1 MPNYTVQ
8 LRRGTTAEHSSF
20 TGAAGEITV
29 NTSNNSIHV
38 HNGSTAGGTELA
50 TRAALIANTE
60 NAIIDADAD
69 THVKVETSSDADTI
83 DFTVA
88 GTTIAKMNA
97 TGLIPTVNSNGTTG
111 FDLGASGAKWRDLY
125 LSAGSLFV
133 DGQKVLQ
140 SDSGTILLSAS
151 VDQGLTVKTT
161 GTGQST
167 VQSAAGVN
175 LTATGSADITL
186 TTASGQ
192 LEINADT
199 IINAGKSITSS
210 NASAIA
216 FGSALSVSGTVTGT
230 TFIGAVTGA
239 VTGTV
244 TSIANHD
251 TADLS
256 EGTNL
261 YYTNSRA
268 DARITAALID
278 EDNMASDS
286 ATRLP
291 SQQSVKSYVD
301 TKVAAVVDSAPAALD
316 TLNELAASLGDD
328 ANFATT
334 VSNNIGTKLA
344 LAGGT
349 MSGDINLG
357 GNDITN
363 GGTFNGTATAVAS
376 NSVTLSTHTTGNYV
390 QQGAT
395 SGSGISGSVNSE
407 GGTFTVASNATA
419 ANTGSTI
426 VFRDGSGN
434 FAAGTISAVAT
445 SAQYADLA
453 ERYHSGAPIE
463 AGTVVSFGGENEIEA
478 SNEDASTRVAGVVS
492 TAPAFMMNKD
502 AGDDSSHPYVALA
515 GRVPCKV
522 TGEIKKGDML
532 VSAANG
538 HAKAS
543 AFVGGA
549 MIGKAL
555 EDFDGETGTIE
566 ILVNLM

>member
-1 MPNYTVQ
+1 MANYAIQ
-8 LRRGTTAEHSSF
+8 LRRGTSAQHGSF
-20 TGAAGEITV
+20 TGLAGEITV
-29 NTSNNSIHV
+29 NTSNNSIHI
-38 HNGSTAGGTELA
+38 HDGSTAGGTEMA
-50 TRAALIANTE
+50 TKASVDTLSTDTLK
-60 NAIIDADAD
+60 DADND
-69 THVKVETSSDADTI
+69 TTVKVEASSDSDEI
-83 DFTVA
+83 LFTAA
-88 GTTIAKMNA
+88 GTQVAKFTA
-97 TGLIPTVNSNGTTG
+97 TGLIPMVNSNGTTG
-111 FDLGASGAKWRDLY
+111 FDLGGTSAKWRDLY
-125 LSAGSLFV
+125 LSEGSLYI

-140 SDSGTILLSAS
+140 SDSGTIVVQAD

-175 LTATGSADITL
+175 LTTTGTADLTL
-186 TTASGQ
+186 TTDSGQ
-192 LEINADT
+192 IEFNGDMIV
-199 IINAGKSITSS
+199 NAGKSITSS
-210 NASAIA
+210 NASAIT

-244 TSIANHD
+244 SSIANHSSS
-251 TADLS
+251 DLS

-261 YYTNSRA
+261 YYTDVRA

-363 GGTFNGTATAVAS
+363 GGTFNGTATAVAA
-376 NSVTLSTHTTGNYV
+376 NSVALTTDTTGNYV

-407 GGTFTVASNATA
+407 GGTFTVTSNATA
-419 ANTGSTI
+419 ANTNSTI

-434 FAAGTISAVAT
+434 FAAGTITAVAT

-453 ERYHSGAPIE
+453 ERYHAGSPIE
-463 AGTVVSFGGENEIEA
+463 AGTVVCFGGDNEIEMC
-478 SNEDASTRVAGVVS
+478 NEDGCTAVAGVVS
-492 TAPAFMMNKD
+492 TAPAFMMNRE
-502 AGDDSSHPYVALA
+502 AGDDNTHPYVALA

-522 TGEIKKGDML
+522 MGSIKKGDLLM
-532 VSAANG
+532 SAANG
-538 HAKAS
+538 YAKAGE
-543 AFVGGA
+543 FKGGA
-549 MIGKAL
+549 MVGKAL
-555 EDFDGETGTIE
+555 ENFDGETGTIE